1 MREESPPPPL
11 PPSLTPSHP
20 PALSPPRPPQVDYV
34 IVPVGGAGLLAGVS
48 LAIKTLRP
56 ECKVIGVE
64 PKNCRSFQAALD
76 HGKPVVADV
85 AG

>member
-1 MREESPPPPL
+1 M
-11 PPSLTPSHP
+11 
-20 PALSPPRPPQVDYV
+20 DYV

-64 PKNCRSFQAALD
+64 PKNCRSFEAALK
-76 HGKPVVADV
+76 HGKVCVYVSVCA
-85 AG
+85 